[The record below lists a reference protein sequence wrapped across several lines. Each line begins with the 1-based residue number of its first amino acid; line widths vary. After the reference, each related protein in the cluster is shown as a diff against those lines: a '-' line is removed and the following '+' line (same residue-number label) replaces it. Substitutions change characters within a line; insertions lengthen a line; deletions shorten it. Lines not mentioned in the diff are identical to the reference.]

1 MISGVIPM
9 APTTFD
15 EDENLDLASQARVT
29 DFLISARAE

>member
-1 MISGVIPM
+1 MISGVIPV